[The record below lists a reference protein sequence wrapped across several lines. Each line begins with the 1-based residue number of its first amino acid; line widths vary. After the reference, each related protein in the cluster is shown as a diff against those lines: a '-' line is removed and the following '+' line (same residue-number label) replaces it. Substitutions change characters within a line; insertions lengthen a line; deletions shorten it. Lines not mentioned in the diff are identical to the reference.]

1 MARGTLRIYL
11 GAAPGVGKT
20 FAMLGEGLR
29 RVGRGT
35 DVVVGLVE
43 THGRP
48 RTAEQIGD
56 LEVVPRRRLDYR
68 GTSFEEMDVDAVL
81 ARRPAVALVD
91 EYAHSNVPGSRNAKR
106 WQDVEELLDA
116 GIDVISTLNMQHL
129 ESVNDVV
136 EQITGVKQRETIPD
150 EIVRR
155 ADQIELVDMTPEA
168 LRRRLAH
175 GNVYPAERIDAALG
189 NYFRQGNLGALRE
202 LALLWVADRVDEALQ
217 SYRDRHGIDRPW
229 ETRERVLVGLTGSPD
244 GDRLIRRAS
253 RMAARARADL
263 MAVHVRTQDGL
274 EADSDAALSRQRAL
288 VEELGGGYREF
299 VGEDT
304 GATLVSGARSLNA
317 TQIVLGASRRSRWKE
332 LTRGSVVNRVIRD
345 SGVGIDVHVIS
356 LAADD
361 EDERPLVPRGR
372 RPSALPPRRQIVGLV
387 LGGVLVVALGIVLS
401 HLRHHLSLPSVLLLY
416 LLAVVVVAAVGG
428 LWAALATAVV
438 SFLVVNWFFT
448 PPLHAFT
455 IGETENL
462 LALFVFLAVATI
474 VSGFV
479 SLAARRAADGR
490 RAHAEAQ
497 VLAALAGESTVQ
509 ALLDR
514 VRAAFGLDSVCL
526 WRMDHAETTL
536 VAVAGRSAAS
546 DEGERFEAGPS
557 HVLIVNGGR
566 IRPEDR
572 PLLTAFGREV
582 AASLHVAELE
592 AGVSTVDSLAAAN
605 ELRTALLSA
614 VSHDLRTPLAGIKA
628 SVTSLLADDV
638 AWGPEDTDAFL
649 RAIDEDAD
657 RLDALVANLLDMS
670 RLQTGALDVD
680 TLPIGLEDVVPAA
693 LRSIGEPADR
703 VVVDV
708 PGDLPRVDAD
718 PGLLERAL
726 ANVLANAIGHGG
738 GAPVRLTAGPA
749 GGMIDL
755 RVCDRGPGV
764 PPARPRGDVPA
775 VPAARR
781 RAVRRGD
788 RSRPRGCARIRPGD
802 GGRGRGR
809 GHARRRAHGGTAP
822 AGGVRMTRVLVVDDE
837 PQMLRALSAN
847 LRARGYDVDL
857 AATGEAALARAA
869 RDHPDLVLL
878 DLGLPGMDGV
888 EVVRGLRG
896 WTDVPV
902 IVVSARHEEASKV
915 AALDAGAD
923 DYVTKPFGMDELL
936 ARLRAAL
943 RRSAPGP
950 EEALV
955 ETESFTVDLAA
966 KQVVRD
972 GAPIRLTPTE
982 WAILEILV
990 RNPGRLV
997 TQRQLLHQVWGP
1009 RYETETNYLR
1019 VYLGQIRAK
1028 LESDPARPRHFI
1040 TEPRMGYRFVP

>member
-56 LEVVPRRRLDYR
+56 LEVIPRRNLDYR

-526 WRMDHAETTL
+526 WRVDHAETTL
-536 VAVAGRSAAS
+536 VAVSGRSAAS

-680 TLPIGLEDVVPAA
+680 TLPIGLEEVVPAA

-749 GGMIDL
+749 GGMVDL

-764 PPARPRGDVPA
+764 PPASREAMFRPFQRLGDAPSGEGIGLGLAVARGFVQAMGGA
-775 VPAARR
+775 VE
-781 RAVRRGD
+781 VED
-788 RSRPRGCARIRPGD
+788 TPG
-802 GGRGRGR
+802 GG
-809 GHARRRAHGGTAP
+809 AHGGAAP
-822 AGGVRMTRVLVVDDE
+822 PEGARMTRVLVVDDE

-878 DLGLPGMDGV
+878 DLGLPG
-888 EVVRGLRG
+888 
-896 WTDVPV
+896 WTGSKS
-902 IVVSARHEEASKV
+902 SAAF
-915 AALDAGAD
+915 AA
-923 DYVTKPFGMDELL
+923 
-936 ARLRAAL
+936 
-943 RRSAPGP
+943 GP
-950 EEALV
+950 
-955 ETESFTVDLAA
+955 TS
-966 KQVVRD
+966 R
-972 GAPIRLTPTE
+972 
-982 WAILEILV
+982 
-990 RNPGRLV
+990 
-997 TQRQLLHQVWGP
+997 
-1009 RYETETNYLR
+1009 
-1019 VYLGQIRAK
+1019 
-1028 LESDPARPRHFI
+1028 
-1040 TEPRMGYRFVP
+1040 

>member
-56 LEVVPRRRLDYR
+56 LEVVPRRNLDYR

-526 WRMDHAETTL
+526 WRVDHAETTL

-764 PPARPRGDVPA
+764 PPASPRGDVPA

-809 GHARRRAHGGTAP
+809 GHTRRRAHGGTAP